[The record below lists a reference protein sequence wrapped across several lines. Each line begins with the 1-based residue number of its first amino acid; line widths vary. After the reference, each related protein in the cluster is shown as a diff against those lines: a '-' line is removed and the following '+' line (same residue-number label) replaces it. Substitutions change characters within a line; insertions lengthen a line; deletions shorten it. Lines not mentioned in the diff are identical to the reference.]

1 VKSPERD
8 SKSGINLQP
17 REERPEKMGRVS
29 RDPAHNKQIMPER
42 IRQDFDLTVFMVTLF
57 SSAGHRKSAKVF
69 KFLEELVTETQRK
82 HL

>member
-1 VKSPERD
+1 M
-8 SKSGINLQP
+8 
-17 REERPEKMGRVS
+17 PEKT
-29 RDPAHNKQIMPER
+29 
-42 IRQDFDLTVFMVTLF
+42 RQDFDLTVFRVTLF